1 MRIDDVPLERRSA
14 IWGLAAALAILFNTV
29 LTAMKEMFA
38 PIKSVMVATMEHHW
52 VAQGVSVLAVYALL
66 GLLFNHMPLA
76 ERIPPMRLVALL
88 IVATIV
94 AGLGLFGMFAW
105 LTL

>member
-29 LTAMKEMFA
+29 LTAVKEVSA
-38 PIKSVMVATMEHHW
+38 PVKSVMVATMGHHW

-66 GLLFNHMPLA
+66 GLLFRRMPLA
-76 ERIPPMRLVALL
+76 ERIPPMRLVASL
-88 IVATIV
+88 IVATLV
-94 AGLGLFGMFAW
+94 AGLGLLGMFVW
-105 LTL
+105 LML